1 MWNIFLNL
9 ILWVCIS
16 EVFIFRSLSRQEF
29 VFQEFVFS
37 GVCLSGGCLSRV
49 CLSGVCL
56 SGVCHGAYINIMIF
70 KLIFLF
76 RINHNFFNLKKF
88 FLENNFAN
96 FCYRDH
102 AENFENWQSI
112 SKWRVAR
119 NNVYIPLYYI
129 FPRSVWADNR

>member
-1 MWNIFLNL
+1 MGLY
-9 ILWVCIS
+9 
-16 EVFIFRSLSRQEF
+16 FRSF
-29 VFQEFVFS
+29 YFQEFVSS
-37 GVCLSGGCLSRV
+37 GVCLSGV
-49 CLSGVCL
+49 CLSGVCLSGVCLSGVSL

-102 AENFENWQSI
+102 AENFENCLSI

-129 FPRSVWADNR
+129 FPRSV